1 MPRTRDSLRLFVAV
15 YPPPDVAAALL
26 EALACLPLPPHRLT
40 RREQVHLTVQF
51 IGETARRDLRAAV
64 ESVERACAGLP
75 AFALTAGALITI
87 PDHPA
92 TAPPRLVA
100 ARTDS
105 PPTLLEL
112 HRRLVQRFARP
123 RRSNKPERFVP
134 HLTLCRFPEG
144 TPSTGRPWGGPLAVP
159 RFEVGDV
166 RLMESRLTLAG
177 GVYNELACVPLVP

>member
-1 MPRTRDSLRLFVAV
+1 MQRARDSLRLFAAV
-15 YPPPDVAAALL
+15 YPPPEVAGALL
-26 EALACLPLPPHRLT
+26 EALAGLPLPPHRVT
-40 RREQVHLTVQF
+40 RPEQVHLTVQF
-51 IGETARRDLRAAV
+51 IGETARRDLRAAI

-75 AFALTAGALITI
+75 VFALTAQALVTI

-105 PPTLLEL
+105 PATLLEL

-123 RRSNKPERFVP
+123 RRSGKPERFVP

-144 TPSTGRPWGGPLAVP
+144 TPSTGGPWGGALNMDPFAVG
-159 RFEVGDV
+159 EV
-166 RLMESRLTLAG
+166 RLMESRLTIG
-177 GVYNELACVPLVP
+177 GGIYNELACVNLGR